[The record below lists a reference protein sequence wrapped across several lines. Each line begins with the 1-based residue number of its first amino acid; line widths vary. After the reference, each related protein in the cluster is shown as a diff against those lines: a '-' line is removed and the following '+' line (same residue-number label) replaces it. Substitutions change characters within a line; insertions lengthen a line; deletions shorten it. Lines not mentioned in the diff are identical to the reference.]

1 MMRPVTVV
9 PPLGPF
15 RLLTAAVRRP
25 SAALATLLVTLQTGS
40 PTRANSY
47 LDTVPQEP
55 LRAWLRRAETSL
67 NAVNLDYGAWSRE
80 RGIMEHVAGITTVDP
95 GGEVTEIE
103 DPREPDFR
111 YQIVSR
117 PLRVYQ
123 LQNVRLHTPTATPLV
138 LPLAPDKPRMVGLTA
153 GDGGG
158 YTVRLVVRHA
168 FARSV
173 TRLPDGVTWIPVP
186 RDNNY
191 YHWLIVYRP
200 AVLRALAFV
209 ASTGLPP
216 AGLVSAADL
225 PSWVQESLPVASL
238 PIHVP
243 RTDVVEAGSLVL
255 TGMRHFWTTSPSD
268 VQLSQAASALAP
280 RSPGADTPSAGQRVV
295 ISRRRSSRYTVA
307 EATLEQHL
315 AERGF
320 TVVVTEDLT
329 LRGQVDLFAGAT
341 VVVGAHGAGLANALW
356 MAPRSTMVELQP
368 TGYFHTCFAALA
380 RAAQL
385 RYHYVDLRSA
395 TATGEPDPVFLRET
409 AERISRLA
417 H

>member
-1 MMRPVTVV
+1 VTAART
-9 PPLGPF
+9 LGPA

-40 PTRANSY
+40 PSRANSY

-55 LRAWLRRAETSL
+55 LRAWLRRGETTL
-67 NAVNLDYGAWSRE
+67 YAVNLDYGAFSRQ
-80 RGIMEHVAGITTVDP
+80 RGIMEHVAGIVTVDP

-117 PLRVYQ
+117 PLRLYQ

-138 LPLAPDKPRMVGLTA
+138 LPLAPDQPRMVGLTA
-153 GDGGG
+153 GDGG
-158 YTVRLVVRHA
+158 YAVRLVVRHA

-186 RDNNY
+186 RVNNY
-191 YHWLIVYRP
+191 YHWLIEYRP

-209 ASTGLPP
+209 ASAGLPP
-216 AGLVSAADL
+216 AGLVGAADL
-225 PSWVQESLPVASL
+225 PSWARESLPMASL
-238 PIHVP
+238 PLHVT

-255 TGMRHFWTTSPSD
+255 TGMRGFLATAPSD
-268 VQLSQAASALAP
+268 VRLSQAVSALAP
-280 RSPGADTPSAGQRVV
+280 RSPGADTPSVGQRVV

-307 EATLEQHL
+307 EATLEQLL

-356 MAPRSTMVELQP
+356 MAPGTAIVEWQ
-368 TGYFHTCFAALA
+368 TIDYFTLAPAILA

-409 AERISRLA
+409 AERISRLVVA
-417 H
+417 SP